1 MRVRWGI
8 SCAVVVLAWAFSI
21 PLSAG
26 ASEPVFENFARGF
39 GTPAQHP
46 QGLQLDNHTVLNME
60 WTGWGEPVTEGTGV
74 LPLSNC
80 RSNCAGKVTR
90 WPAKIRLSRIR
101 VCEGA
106 VLYYTHLYLELP
118 KHPKVGPIK
127 ETLTC
132 AQVLP
137 HGAV

>member
-1 MRVRWGI
+1 MLCVA
-8 SCAVVVLAWAFSI
+8 AVAASAFFM
-21 PLSAG
+21 PLSAS
-26 ASEPVFENFARGF
+26 ASRSVFENFSPGF

-46 QGLQLDNHTVLNME
+46 PSLQLDNHTVLGME
-60 WTGWGEPVTEGTGV
+60 WGEWGGSVAEGTGV

-80 RSNCAGKVTR
+80 RPDCAAGKVTR

-101 VCEGA
+101 NCEGA

-118 KHPKVGPIK
+118 RRSKVAPIK

-137 HGAV
+137 HGAI

>member
-1 MRVRWGI
+1 M
-8 SCAVVVLAWAFSI
+8 
-21 PLSAG
+21 PLSAV
-26 ASEPVFENFARGF
+26 ASESVFENFARGF
-39 GTPAQHP
+39 GAPAQHP
-46 QGLQLDNHTVLNME
+46 GNLQLDNHTVLNME
-60 WTGWGEPVTEGTGV
+60 WTSWGEPVAEGTGV

-80 RSNCAGKVTR
+80 LPNCAAGKVTR
-90 WPAKIRLSRIR
+90 WPATIRLSRIR

-106 VLYYTHLYLELP
+106 VRYYTHLYLELP
-118 KHPKVGPIK
+118 RRSKVGPIK